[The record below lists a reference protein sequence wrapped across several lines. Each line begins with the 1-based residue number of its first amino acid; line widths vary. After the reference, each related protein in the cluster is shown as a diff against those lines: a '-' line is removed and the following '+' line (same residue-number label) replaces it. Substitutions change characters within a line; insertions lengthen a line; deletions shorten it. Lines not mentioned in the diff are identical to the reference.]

1 MLPNFKISLS
11 LLLIIIALNLN
22 AQDLEK
28 HVELHKLK
36 ISKDKLSDILE
47 RIVQH
52 ERNCY
57 YYNSK
62 LSFSIYVSENEDI
75 LSVTIASIDDLNI
88 LLSNEAY
95 GYFKFEKHIFIV
107 RGINSHAFFSITD
120 DKKIFK
126 FFDYSDESFQPK
138 EGETPILYFLV
149 NDRFSQWKYNY
160 KNEDFTVDEI
170 STFCK

>member
-1 MLPNFKISLS
+1 MPPNLKISLS
-11 LLLIIIALNLN
+11 LLLLVFAVNLN
-22 AQDLEK
+22 AQHLQK

-36 ISKDKLSDILE
+36 INNDKFSDILE
-47 RIVQH
+47 RIVEH
-52 ERNCY
+52 ERDCY
-57 YYNSK
+57 YFNSK
-62 LSFSIYVSENEDI
+62 LSFSIYVSENENL

-107 RGINSHAFFSITD
+107 RGINPHAIFSITH

-149 NDRFSQWKYNY
+149 NDRFSQWNYNY
-160 KNEDFTVDEI
+160 KNADFTVDEI